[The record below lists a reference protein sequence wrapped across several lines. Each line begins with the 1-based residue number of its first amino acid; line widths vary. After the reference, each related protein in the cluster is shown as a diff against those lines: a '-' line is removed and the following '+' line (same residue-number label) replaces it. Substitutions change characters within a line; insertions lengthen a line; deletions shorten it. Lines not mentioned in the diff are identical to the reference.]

1 MASTG
6 GTGERSDPTAEP
18 EPDRSAGPD
27 GSAESDGPS
36 GTGGIGTTT
45 AGTRIRR
52 AVGALALF
60 SVPVLL
66 AAVPLVPVAALL
78 GPSGLDVAGPGAVG
92 GLLAAIA
99 AGLGGSALL
108 GPIVVDRRIA
118 RLPEAEPDDRPADF
132 VADRVATLADEVGVD
147 APRVTVVRADA
158 ANVAVADGHRGSR
171 LVVSTR
177 LLSLSKADRD
187 AALRHALVRI
197 RTREALV
204 ATALLPALGAVETV
218 ALLATLL
225 VGRRGERT
233 AADRRVNRIHGYEP
247 ERERIPSWA
256 YAVAGVALWVL
267 LLPAWIP
274 VAVGDRL
281 YVAGGRRD
289 ADGAVARV
297 GTAERD
303 GLGNAVAFAS
313 DAAGAA
319 DWSPL
324 LDRLSLV
331 SMADAETGRVRGAS
345 RQEARTRLA
354 RLRSKRAL

>member
-1 MASTG
+1 MTATG
-6 GTGERSDPTAEP
+6 DTGDESGSPAGSSGSGEP
-18 EPDRSAGPD
+18 AAPNAPDET
-27 GSAESDGPS
+27 GSRPPK
-36 GTGGIGTTT
+36 
-45 AGTRIRR
+45 TRIRR
-52 AVGALALF
+52 AVGALALL

-78 GPSGLDVAGPGAVG
+78 GPAGLNVAGPGAVG
-92 GLLAAIA
+92 GLLAAVVV
-99 AGLGGSALL
+99 GLGGSALC

-118 RLPEAEPDDRPADF
+118 RLPESELDDRPADF
-132 VADRVATLADEVGVD
+132 VADRVATLAGEVGVD
-147 APRVTVVRADA
+147 APDVTVVRADA
-158 ANVAVADGHRGSR
+158 ANVAVADGYRGAR

-177 LLSLSKADRD
+177 LLSLPKADRD
-187 AALRHALVRI
+187 AALRHALVRL

-204 ATALLPALGAVETV
+204 ATALLPALGAVETM

-256 YAVAGVALWVL
+256 YAIAGVALWIL

-274 VAVGDRL
+274 AAVGDRL

-289 ADGAVARV
+289 ADGAVARA
-297 GTAERD
+297 GAPQRD

-319 DWSPL
+319 DWPPL

-331 SMADAETGRVRGAS
+331 SMADAETGRVRGTS
-345 RQEARTRLA
+345 RQEARVRLA
-354 RLRSKRAL
+354 RLRSKRTL